1 MNVHWPVTMHF
12 SQKKNTRPLFDPV
25 KDSQSILGCLQ
36 DWRISLTAFEKVP
49 PSANYRIYKHTWRG
63 PDHAISL
70 AKETQTLTSVY
81 AFLAYA

>member
-1 MNVHWPVTMHF
+1 VNVHWPVKAHF
-12 SQKKNTRPLFDPV
+12 SQKKNTRSLLDPI

-36 DWRISLTAFEKVP
+36 DWRISLTTFEELP
-49 PSANYRIYKHTWRG
+49 PSTNHRIYKHTWRC
-63 PDHAISL
+63 PDHAIGL